1 MEITKKQIILTWS
14 FCLCGLLIVPFT
26 FFVWIPHRILAGN
39 NWAFSFDIGGLRFL
53 GWLPMIIGL
62 AIVVWCVLSFA
73 IFGKGT
79 PSPLIPTQRLVARGL
94 YRFVR
99 NPMYLGW
106 LMVLGGEALLFQ
118 SIPLVKYLVGTFA
131 FFYFFI
137 LFYEEPSLAAKF
149 GESYE
154 HYRRAVR
161 RWIPRLKP
169 YQPLNH

>member
-1 MEITKKQIILTWS
+1 MEITRKQIFLTWS
-14 FCLCGLLIVPFT
+14 FCLCGLLIVPSI
-26 FFVWIPHRILAGN
+26 FFVWIPHRILARN
-39 NWAFSFDIGGLRFL
+39 NWAFSFDIEGLRFL
-53 GWLPMIIGL
+53 GWLPMVIGF

-79 PSPLIPTQRLVARGL
+79 PSPLIPTKRLVARGL

-154 HYRRAVR
+154 HYRKAVR

-169 YQPLNH
+169 YQPMNH